1 MFLLDTDTVIYSLK
15 GHPQV
20 VANLDHHRTDPLAVS
35 IITLMELFYGAHKS
49 QQPTANLAKVHTVG
63 DALEIIP
70 LGPAEADIFGRHKA
84 ELERSGTLL
93 DDFDLAIAACALTR
107 NLTLVT
113 NNTAHFTRI
122 PGLRL
127 ETWTRESGGR

>member
-1 MFLLDTDTVIYSLK
+1 MYLLDTDTVIYSLK

-20 VANLDHHRTDPLAVS
+20 VANLGHHRTDPLAVS
-35 IITLMELFYGAHKS
+35 IITLMELSYGAHKS
-49 QQPTANLAKVHTVG
+49 QQPTANLAKVH
-63 DALEIIP
+63 ALKESLEVIR

-84 ELERSGTLL
+84 ELERSGTPL
-93 DDFDLAIAACALTR
+93 DDFDLAIAACALTH

-113 NNTAHFTRI
+113 NNTTHFTRI

-127 ETWTRESGGR
+127 ENWTREPAGR